1 MWTIFLKFQA
11 RNDFGARSESPVQDG
26 TFFAFGFIRNVL
38 RPQEDAQGLMA
49 SRDRYESSV
58 GNHVSPCQSNQV
70 KEHPKMRNRRHTLLW
85 MKDLIEHM
93 SRCHDQLEWASDGD
107 TQTFLADAMIGD
119 LNECQK
125 LCEQLRTVERRQGRA
140 HALAAT

>member
-1 MWTIFLKFQA
+1 
-11 RNDFGARSESPVQDG
+11 
-26 TFFAFGFIRNVL
+26 
-38 RPQEDAQGLMA
+38 
-49 SRDRYESSV
+49 
-58 GNHVSPCQSNQV
+58 
-70 KEHPKMRNRRHTLLW
+70 

-93 SRCHDQLEWASDGD
+93 SRCQDQLEWASDGD